1 MNIVEQIE
9 SLLPSYETQ
18 LPFSKQNVSFTSFKV
33 KDAKSL
39 ALILQEDN
47 KKLALKN
54 MVELLKQYSKGA
66 DIESLCLADAEYLFL
81 QIRAKSVD
89 EILNLIYND
98 EKVQVNIANIEPRNQ
113 IGEEEV
119 RVSSKILLILQ
130 TPTIKDIL
138 RLQSLDKEELQ
149 KACIEKI
156 IVEKEIYK
164 INKFVTDEIKQAIDN
179 MPLSVLNKIDSFLKK
194 QPELFVKIQLSNEEK
209 EVSGLLNFFTYR

>member
-9 SLLPSYETQ
+9 CLLPSYETQ
-18 LPFSKQNVSFTSFKV
+18 LPFSKENVSFTSFKV

-54 MVELLKQYSKGA
+54 MIELLKQYSKGS
-66 DIESLCLADAEYLFL
+66 DIDNLCLADAEYLFL
-81 QIRAKSVD
+81 QIRSKSVD

-98 EKVQVNIANIEPRNQ
+98 EKVQVNISNIQPRNQ
-113 IGEEEV
+113 VCEEEIK
-119 RVSSKILLILQ
+119 VSPKITLVLK
-130 TPTIKDIL
+130 TPSVKDIL
-138 RLQSLDKEELQ
+138 RLQSLEKEELQ

-156 IVEKEIYK
+156 IVENEIYK

-179 MPLSVLNKIDSFLKK
+179 MPLSVLTKIDSFLKK

-209 EVSGLLNFFTYR
+209 EVTGLLNFFTYR

>member
-138 RLQSLDKEELQ
+138 RLPSLDKEELQ